1 MVPNAACI
9 SQTLARGL
17 CAFLVGGACLQVS
30 ATGQQLSP
38 PASGAAPVSSQ
49 RALLDTY
56 CVTCHNQQL
65 KTAGLT
71 LDAVS
76 LDRVPDS
83 AEVWE
88 KVLRK
93 VRTGAMPPAGRP
105 RPNDASST
113 AFADWLEATL
123 DRSAMEH
130 PNPGRATVHRLSRV
144 EYGNAVRDLLGLDV
158 DVRALLPPDDAAY
171 GFDNNADVLS
181 VSPALLERY
190 LIAARKVAR
199 LATGDMTIRPVVE
212 SYRVSPL
219 LLQSDRTSED
229 LPFGTRGG
237 LAVRHYFPLDG
248 EYVLRVQLQ
257 RGYGGTIRGMAQA
270 QQLEVRLDGARVTT
284 FAIGGA
290 ASIQLG
296 PAAPPRR
303 GPFSRDRGAAPGSLP
318 GQGRHACGRRRV
330 PETER
335 GRRGGPEACALPGVD
350 ALPLRRSTVR
360 DGARLRPHR
369 RAVQRHRA
377 RRDAEPAS

>member
-9 SQTLARGL
+9 SRTFARGL

-38 PASGAAPVSSQ
+38 PPSGAAPVSSQ

-113 AFADWLEATL
+113 AFTDWLEATL
-123 DRSAMEH
+123 DRSAIEH

-144 EYGNAVRDLLGLDV
+144 EYGNAVRDLLGLDL

-181 VSPALLERY
+181 VSPALLERFGIRRTTDIY
-190 LIAARKVAR
+190 ATDYDAIVA
-199 LATGDMTIRPVVE
+199 T
-212 SYRVSPL
+212 
-219 LLQSDRTSED
+219 
-229 LPFGTRGG
+229 
-237 LAVRHYFPLDG
+237 
-248 EYVLRVQLQ
+248 
-257 RGYGGTIRGMAQA
+257 
-270 QQLEVRLDGARVTT
+270 
-284 FAIGGA
+284 
-290 ASIQLG
+290 
-296 PAAPPRR
+296 
-303 GPFSRDRGAAPGSLP
+303 
-318 GQGRHACGRRRV
+318 C
-330 PETER
+330 
-335 GRRGGPEACALPGVD
+335 
-350 ALPLRRSTVR
+350 
-360 DGARLRPHR
+360 
-369 RAVQRHRA
+369 RAM
-377 RRDAEPAS
+377 S